1 MRRKIFIAINL
12 DDKTKKFVDGKLTGW
27 KNQLPLKWTSPDNYH
42 LTLQFI
48 GYIDDN
54 ELESLID
61 RLQQRL
67 EGLSMFDVSLT
78 NIEWGPTGKKP
89 KMLWLN
95 GGINEE
101 LVNLRQAV
109 ESAVADYDVEPKDFK
124 PHLTLGR
131 IARSVKKEPLPEISQ
146 LVNILVPVL
155 SVDVMESLVEQ
166 GKRKY
171 YIMESI
177 DLS

>member
-12 DDKTKKFVDGKLTGW
+12 DDKTKKFIDGKLTVW
-27 KNQLPLKWTSPDNYH
+27 KNSLPLKWTNPDNYH
-42 LTLQFI
+42 LTLHFI
-48 GYIDDN
+48 GYIDDE
-54 ELESLID
+54 ELERLIG
-61 RLQQRL
+61 RLKQRL
-67 EGLSMFDVSLT
+67 EGISMFDVSLI

-89 KMLWLN
+89 KMLWLC
-95 GGINEE
+95 GAINEE
-101 LVNLRQAV
+101 LVNLRQTV
-109 ESAVADYDVEPKDFK
+109 ESAVADFDVESKDFK

-131 IARSVKKEPLPEISQ
+131 IARSTKDKELPEINQS
-146 LVNILVPVL
+146 VNILVPVL